1 MILYPEVKRKA
12 QEELDRIVGRER
24 PPTIDDLG
32 SLPYNEALVK
42 EVLRCKPPVPT
53 GMYLPLHIPNRKRLL
68 IWLIGMTHCVTEV
81 INMLVFCLTL
91 LWQYFTLP
99 HPQAL
104 ESSGFHGFHRILWT
118 SIDSENAT
126 SKKFKVHF

>member
-1 MILYPEVKRKA
+1 MEIDRRLPDLTESFEPCAPEARPGARLMDRFSA
-12 QEELDRIVGRER
+12 Q
-24 PPTIDDLG
+24 IDFNDCGHLEDD
-32 SLPYNEALVK
+32 EALQ
-42 EVLRCKPPVPT
+42 
-53 GMYLPLHIPNRKRLL
+53 
-68 IWLIGMTHCVTEV
+68 
-81 INMLVFCLTL
+81 
-91 LWQYFTLP
+91 QYFTLP